1 MIITILMIFCSVN
14 ILGCNN
20 GSSKNLKEEQDEI
33 VKQSEEIQK
42 LQGEVDDGERI
53 LELIEQYPNINTKPS
68 SSLNSEELQAK
79 EEVLQILDRNPEMKE
94 YICK

>member
-1 MIITILMIFCSVN
+1 MIFCSVN
-14 ILGCNN
+14 ILGCN
-20 GSSKNLKEEQDEI
+20 SEISKNLKEEQDDI

-42 LQGEVDDGERI
+42 LQSEVDDGERI

-79 EEVLQILDRNPEMKE
+79 EEVLEILDRNPEMKE